1 MPLARGTEYLSPE
14 QLLNLKEHKYSS
26 RGSSISEKYFQVFWR
41 SLVPYI
47 PKRIAPNT
55 LTLTGLI
62 LNTLSVLILLYYS
75 PDLKSN
81 VPSWALVLAAVC
93 IFIYQTL
100 DALDGKHARE
110 TNTASPL
117 GELFDHG
124 CDAVASIFV
133 PLCLCVTVGIGTHPV
148 IVFIQF
154 FTFLAMFYL
163 AHWQC
168 YITGYLEFGKID
180 VTEGQVG
187 VMGTLLFTAIFGVE
201 IWTYRVPLIGMP
213 LKFLPF
219 LVILLAAMVN
229 ISHFF
234 TVLSQGGAGKAG
246 TTVAGILI
254 LVCAHRKVSLYETSY
269 EDWRV
274 VAELDSSCTKVNLQ
288 IYLVRSHGTY
298 AYRCAPTDENGQ
310 PQTGTQLAL
319 SSSQIFRLYTLQC
332 AVLSLRSCDSTLHQ
346 SSLMLPRTR
355 TPLASFKLKKR
366 GLCDLTAFLT
376 ALDLTF
382 AVDNSNWIRAGLVSP
397 ALNTSV
403 LFPGVPFGVVMFFA
417 IMVAVRSP
425 LHLYTNHLVLFLITF
440 GFVAVKFILKLV
452 IVDIHSNLSERK
464 RTPELTMFKIIDW
477 WRHFHRL
484 MIDHMT
490 KGVVS
495 LRETA
500 LIGPMMLFFN
510 QYFNCPVPEFWVLW
524 SCMVIA
530 VADVFLYSANVC
542 VQIANYLNI
551 YIFRVDKPPP
561 LPSPSVNQ
569 LASNQKPFA
578 HKASTIEGFTVPG
591 SSTAGYYLRPSHYQ
605 RSSPSFSLVT
615 ALPSFGRV
623 YYYYFSSANLFLHPS
638 FRPLKAYSPSYYM
651 QYMTMWPE
659 YMKIAESPV
668 LTVFDS
674 KAASVLGGRIMG
686 YMIAKSEGVGKAW
699 HGHVT
704 ALSVAPEY
712 RRMGLASRLMKKCVF
727 TDLFVRASNKLGNS
741 VYAKLG
747 YIIYRRVLSYY
758 SGGEDGEDAFDMRKA
773 LTADKNRES
782 VIPLTKPVTVDELE
796 FA

>member
-1 MPLARGTEYLSPE
+1 MLLARGTEHLSPE

-26 RGSSISEKYFQVFWR
+26 KGSSVSEKYFQVFWC

-180 VTEGQVG
+180 VTEGQIG

-201 IWTYRVPLIGMP
+201 FWTYRVPLIGMP

-219 LVILLAAMVN
+219 LVILSAAMVN

-246 TTVAGILI
+246 TTVA
-254 LVCAHRKVSLYETSY
+254 
-269 EDWRV
+269 
-274 VAELDSSCTKVNLQ
+274 
-288 IYLVRSHGTY
+288 
-298 AYRCAPTDENGQ
+298 
-310 PQTGTQLAL
+310 
-319 SSSQIFRLYTLQC
+319 
-332 AVLSLRSCDSTLHQ
+332 
-346 SSLMLPRTR
+346 
-355 TPLASFKLKKR
+355 
-366 GLCDLTAFLT
+366 
-376 ALDLTF
+376 
-382 AVDNSNWIRAGLVSP
+382 
-397 ALNTSV
+397 NTSV
-403 LFPGVPFGVVMFFA
+403 LFPGVPFGMVMFFA

-452 IVDIHSNLSERK
+452 I
-464 RTPELTMFKIIDW
+464 
-477 WRHFHRL
+477 
-484 MIDHMT
+484 DHMT

-500 LIGPMMLFFN
+500 LIGPIMLFFN

-578 HKASTIEGFTVPG
+578 QKPSTIEGFTVPG
-591 SSTAGYYLRPSHYQ
+591 SSATGYYLRPSHYQ
-605 RSSPSFSLVT
+605 RSRWGPHQ
-615 ALPSFGRV
+615 P
-623 YYYYFSSANLFLHPS
+623 
-638 FRPLKAYSPSYYM
+638 PL
-651 QYMTMWPE
+651 
-659 YMKIAESPV
+659 
-668 LTVFDS
+668 
-674 KAASVLGGRIMG
+674 R
-686 YMIAKSEGVGKAW
+686 
-699 HGHVT
+699 
-704 ALSVAPEY
+704 
-712 RRMGLASRLMKKCVF
+712 
-727 TDLFVRASNKLGNS
+727 
-741 VYAKLG
+741 
-747 YIIYRRVLSYY
+747 
-758 SGGEDGEDAFDMRKA
+758 
-773 LTADKNRES
+773 
-782 VIPLTKPVTVDELE
+782 
-796 FA
+796 